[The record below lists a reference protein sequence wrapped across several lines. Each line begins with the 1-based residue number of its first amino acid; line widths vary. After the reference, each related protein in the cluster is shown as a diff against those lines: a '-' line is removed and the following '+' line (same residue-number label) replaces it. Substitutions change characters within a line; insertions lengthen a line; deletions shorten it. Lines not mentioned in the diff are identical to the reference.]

1 MTKIML
7 SSGAAFDGLPVKG
20 SYVILVF
27 GLVLVQYLW
36 TRYRPHLRN
45 APGPVLAS
53 FSNFWKIGGVLSQDM
68 PWRNIAA
75 HEKYGSLVRIGPN
88 HVSASDPEALKT
100 IYGFTN
106 IFRKVGML
114 SKGLRLLLDRYF
126 EQNKTDLLFSVSF
139 LHDRRRLISGQEAA
153 YAVYDSEQRVPR

>member
-27 GLVLVQYLW
+27 GLVLVQCLW

-45 APGPVLAS
+45 IPGPALAS

-75 HEKYGSLVRIGPN
+75 HEKYGPLVRIGPN
-88 HVSASDPEALKT
+88 HISTSDPEALKT

-114 SKGLRLLLDRYF
+114 LKGLRLLLVGYMK
-126 EQNKTDLLFSVSF
+126 QNKTDSLFSVGF
-139 LHDRRRLISGQEAA
+139 LHDWRGLVSGQEAA
-153 YAVYDSEQRVPR
+153 YAVYDSKQRVPR